1 MGGAVLPRPP
11 LRAGVFL
18 WVVRIPS
25 LSLLVV
31 PRMDFRFFEFLQG
44 LQRSI
49 LTLSRKM
56 TALVSRIQSV
66 IEYFQND
73 KVALSA
79 ELAATKEAL
88 AVALG
93 NDAADAETIAQAQ
106 ADAATATAAAEAA
119 ATKAAELQTI
129 VDADTEEDAAITA
142 LLDSVEIPA

>member
-1 MGGAVLPRPP
+1 M
-11 LRAGVFL
+11 
-18 WVVRIPS
+18 VRIPS

-31 PRMDFRFFEFLQG
+31 TRMDFRFFEFLQG

-88 AVALG
+88 ATALAS
-93 NDAADAETIAQAQ
+93 DAADAETIAQAQ

-119 ATKAAELQTI
+119 ATKAAELQSV

>member
-1 MGGAVLPRPP
+1 
-11 LRAGVFL
+11 
-18 WVVRIPS
+18 
-25 LSLLVV
+25 
-31 PRMDFRFFEFLQG
+31 MDFGFFEFLQG

-49 LTLSRKM
+49 TSLTRKM

-73 KVALSA
+73 KAALTA

-106 ADAATATAAAEAA
+106 ADAAAAHEAHEAA
-119 ATKAAELQTI
+119 ATKAAELQGL
-129 VDADTEEDAAITA
+129 VDADTEEDAAIAA
-142 LLDSVEIPA
+142 LLDSVEIPS

>member
-1 MGGAVLPRPP
+1 M
-11 LRAGVFL
+11 
-18 WVVRIPS
+18 VRIPS
-25 LSLLVV
+25 LILLVV
-31 PRMDFRFFEFLQG
+31 TRMDFRFFEFLQG

-49 LTLSRKM
+49 ILLSRKM

-79 ELAATKEAL
+79 ELAATKDAL
-88 AVALG
+88 ATALAS
-93 NDAADAETIAQAQ
+93 DAADAETIAQAQ

>member
-1 MGGAVLPRPP
+1 M
-11 LRAGVFL
+11 
-18 WVVRIPS
+18 IPS
-25 LSLLVV
+25 LITLVV
-31 PRMDFRFFEFLQG
+31 TLMDFRFFEFLQG

-56 TALVSRIQSV
+56 TDLVARIQFV

-73 KVALSA
+73 KVALAA
-79 ELAATKEAL
+79 ELAATREAL
-88 AVALG
+88 AAALS

-106 ADAATATAAAEAA
+106 SEAA
-119 ATKAAELQTI
+119 AAHAAHEAAAAKAAELQGL

>member
-1 MGGAVLPRPP
+1 
-11 LRAGVFL
+11 
-18 WVVRIPS
+18 
-25 LSLLVV
+25 
-31 PRMDFRFFEFLQG
+31 MDFRFFEFLQG

-88 AVALG
+88 AAALAS
-93 NDAADAETIAQAQ
+93 DAADAETIAQAQ

-119 ATKAAELQTI
+119 ATKAAELQSV

>member
-1 MGGAVLPRPP
+1 M
-11 LRAGVFL
+11 
-18 WVVRIPS
+18 
-25 LSLLVV
+25 LVV
-31 PRMDFRFFEFLQG
+31 TLMDFRFFEFLQG

-73 KVALSA
+73 KVALAA

-106 ADAATATAAAEAA
+106 ADAAAAHAAHEAA
-119 ATKAAELQTI
+119 AAKAAELQGL

>member
-1 MGGAVLPRPP
+1 
-11 LRAGVFL
+11 
-18 WVVRIPS
+18 
-25 LSLLVV
+25 
-31 PRMDFRFFEFLQG
+31 MDFGFFEFLQG

-49 LTLSRKM
+49 SSLTRKM

-79 ELAATKEAL
+79 ELAATKDAL
-88 AVALG
+88 AVALAS
-93 NDAADAETIAQAQ
+93 DAADAETIAQAQ
-106 ADAATATAAAEAA
+106 ADAAAATAAAEEA
-119 ATKAAELQTI
+119 ATKAAELQSV

>member
-1 MGGAVLPRPP
+1 M
-11 LRAGVFL
+11 
-18 WVVRIPS
+18 VRIPS
-25 LSLLVV
+25 LILLVV
-31 PRMDFRFFEFLQG
+31 TRMDFRFFEFLQG

-88 AVALG
+88 AAALAS
-93 NDAADAETIAQAQ
+93 DAADAETIAQAQ

>member
-1 MGGAVLPRPP
+1 M
-11 LRAGVFL
+11 
-18 WVVRIPS
+18 
-25 LSLLVV
+25 LVV
-31 PRMDFRFFEFLQG
+31 TLMDFRFFEFLQG

-56 TALVSRIQSV
+56 TDLVARIQSV

-73 KVALSA
+73 KVALTA
-79 ELAATKEAL
+79 ELAATREAL

-106 ADAATATAAAEAA
+106 ADAAAAHAAHEAA
-119 ATKAAELQTI
+119 ATKVAELQGL

>member
-1 MGGAVLPRPP
+1 M
-11 LRAGVFL
+11 
-18 WVVRIPS
+18 VRIPS
-25 LSLLVV
+25 LILLVV
-31 PRMDFRFFEFLQG
+31 TRMDFRFFEFLQG

-88 AVALG
+88 AAALAS
-93 NDAADAETIAQAQ
+93 DAADAETIAQAQ

-119 ATKAAELQTI
+119 ATKAAELQSV